1 LTSPRHRRWILSNH
15 LSAAPTAFP
24 STATSGP
31 APTFDSAA
39 SAPGRRA
46 RATPRWEA
54 SATESGW
61 ARAGDARPAPSDP
74 PELAAAPL
82 RWLGEPADDPVRR
95 LGLAL
100 VAWPPIGLVTAALI
114 GNATGCSTFGA
125 QCDGAEPMLP
135 WLAQAV
141 ILGLLLLLPPLT
153 RILASGTIA
162 VLVGTVPV
170 MAFLLAVGAG
180 GAPQAAPVMA
190 VLLGIAWLVGVAWA
204 TAMRVRRPGSGT
216 GAGS

>member
-1 LTSPRHRRWILSNH
+1 
-15 LSAAPTAFP
+15 
-24 STATSGP
+24 
-31 APTFDSAA
+31 
-39 SAPGRRA
+39 
-46 RATPRWEA
+46 
-54 SATESGW
+54 
-61 ARAGDARPAPSDP
+61 
-74 PELAAAPL
+74 
-82 RWLGEPADDPVRR
+82 VRR

-114 GNATGCSTFGA
+114 GVATGCSTFGA

-162 VLVGTVPV
+162 VVVAVVPV
-170 MAFLLAVGAG
+170 TAFLLAVGGG

-190 VLLGIAWLVGVAWA
+190 VLLGIAWLLGVGWA
-204 TAMRVRRPGSGT
+204 SAMRVRRPGSRI
-216 GAGS
+216 GARS